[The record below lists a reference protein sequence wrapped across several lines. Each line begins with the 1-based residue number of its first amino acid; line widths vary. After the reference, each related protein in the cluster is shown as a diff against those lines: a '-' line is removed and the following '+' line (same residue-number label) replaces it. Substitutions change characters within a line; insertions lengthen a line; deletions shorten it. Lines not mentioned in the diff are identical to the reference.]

1 MTENVPETL
10 STVTPLPARKAGQWV
25 RRTRFPRSLV
35 RGERANTLPVIKP
48 GERIFRVNP
57 DPPDSADYSE
67 ETRKMLPRHR
77 REGRATMRAWGLRN
91 GYEVRARGRIP
102 AEVQAAF
109 MRQND
114 IWTVTVVSAML
125 PGAKVFSQHF
135 HVRQGGYT
143 RRRTID
149 PDKVMRELGP
159 ELYNLLWEVRT

>member
-1 MTENVPETL
+1 
-10 STVTPLPARKAGQWV
+10 
-25 RRTRFPRSLV
+25 
-35 RGERANTLPVIKP
+35 
-48 GERIFRVNP
+48 
-57 DPPDSADYSE
+57 
-67 ETRKMLPRHR
+67 MLPRHR